1 MMKVLVTG
9 VTGFIGG
16 ALVRRLVREGWRVS
30 VVVREE
36 SDASGLTDLSSHISK
51 FVYDGSTESLI
62 EMLRVSK
69 PDLVYHLASLF
80 LSEHSPSD
88 VTRLIQSNVLFGA
101 QLLEAMSINGVKRIV
116 NAGTS
121 WQHYHSREYRAT
133 NLYAATKQAF
143 EDLLGF
149 YNDRHEISQ
158 ITLKLF
164 DTYGPGDKRRK
175 LVNLVVDALKSGV
188 ELGVSPGEQT
198 IDISFID
205 DVVEEFYQCGKYIHM
220 SSDCISEEYFVSG
233 ERFTIKELV
242 CEISNAYGMQG
253 NIVFGARPY
262 REREVMTL
270 PDVCG
275 RTSPWSENKVM
286 TPLKL
291 GVFKI

>member
-1 MMKVLVTG
+1 MKVLVTG

-16 ALVRRLVREGWRVS
+16 ALVRRLVREGWYVS

-62 EMLRVSK
+62 ETLRVSK

-121 WQHYHSREYRAT
+121 WQHYHSQEYRAT

-143 EDLLGF
+143 EDLLSF
-149 YNDRHEISQ
+149 YNDRHEVSQ
-158 ITLKLF
+158 VTLKLF
-164 DTYGPGDKRRK
+164 YSYG
-175 LVNLVVDALKSGV
+175 
-188 ELGVSPGEQT
+188 
-198 IDISFID
+198 
-205 DVVEEFYQCGKYIHM
+205 
-220 SSDCISEEYFVSG
+220 
-233 ERFTIKELV
+233 
-242 CEISNAYGMQG
+242 
-253 NIVFGARPY
+253 
-262 REREVMTL
+262 
-270 PDVCG
+270 
-275 RTSPWSENKVM
+275 
-286 TPLKL
+286 
-291 GVFKI
+291 